1 MTARARN
8 PLQRGPRGSGSGSD
22 RDGGGAQ
29 RPRLV
34 DEELRTKWSQDDF
47 ARQMTRRWRPGDVY
61 APHDL
66 SPSEMGKWRRNRA
79 RQQDLVDIL
88 GLKPLDMYRVSFT
101 LVNTTSPPKS
111 EEKKNRGSRKEER
124 GKHTKTI
131 EEKGER
137 GGRNRKTKKIF
148 C

>member
-34 DEELRTKWSQDDF
+34 DEDLRTKWSQDDF

-88 GLKPLDMYRVSFT
+88 GLKPLDMYRVSF
-101 LVNTTSPPKS
+101 
-111 EEKKNRGSRKEER
+111 
-124 GKHTKTI
+124 
-131 EEKGER
+131 
-137 GGRNRKTKKIF
+137 IF
-148 C
+148 P